1 MGTPALSLRAHREQ
15 SQALPLGVQQ
25 KHQCG
30 SVTDV
35 LSALLSPASKIPVG
49 LSVSACLRFSARDT
63 ETLALLESPVQKLT
77 PQQGRDNSST
87 APPPHF
93 PPALRRTVLP
103 LPSVGQATH
112 GCRRHSHSWK

>member
-1 MGTPALSLRAHREQ
+1 MGTPALSLRVHREQ
-15 SQALPLGVQQ
+15 SQALPLGVEQ

-35 LSALLSPASKIPVG
+35 LSALLSLAGKIPMG
-49 LSVSACLRFSARDT
+49 LSVSACLGFSARDA
-63 ETLALLESPVQKLT
+63 ETLTLLESPVWELT
-77 PQQGRDNSST
+77 PQQGRDNSS
-87 APPPHF
+87 APRPHF
-93 PPALRRTVLP
+93 PPALRRTALP